1 MKIEVLAD
9 ADAVAR
15 KAARREHGS
24 RSNVAQSIL
33 PLLGLPILTVGD
45 LRRKLEVI
53 SLSTLAWSHV
63 RLETA

>member
-1 MKIEVLAD
+1 MKIEVIAD

-33 PLLGLPILTVGD
+33 PLLGLPIPAVGD
-45 LRRKLEVI
+45 LRRKLEAVSVSAI
-53 SLSTLAWSHV
+53 SWSRV